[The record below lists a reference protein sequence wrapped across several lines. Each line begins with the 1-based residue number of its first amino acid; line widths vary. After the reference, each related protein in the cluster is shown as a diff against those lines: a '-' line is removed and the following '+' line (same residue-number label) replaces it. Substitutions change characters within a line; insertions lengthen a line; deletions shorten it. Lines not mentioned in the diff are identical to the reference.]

1 MKERSMALYQPN
13 FSDPR
18 IRRTATKALNFVEL
32 HIRNTPKWI
41 ARNEMY
47 RHFSDT
53 SKPLGRYL
61 KDLLLITVDDYYNYQ
76 TGVCKQYRRNAP
88 GVVKLKG
95 LLGLTNFVPTVDP
108 ELEQQIAT
116 GKFEYETKSNR
127 EFNPVQFIARDIRGP
142 LLANHGYRYNYDI
155 EAAAPSLLL
164 QRAQKLNP
172 DFAAPALSHYIQNR
186 SEIRQ
191 QIAQQCDI
199 STTDVKSTINAM
211 LHGAYISKN
220 SYSQI
225 LQQLNYNYRAIDALR
240 ANDTI
245 TAIREDIREMWKIL
259 KPLFP
264 ERFMIN
270 CRGNQVRVR
279 LSGRDKSGLY
289 RELEEQIGRVIRKY
303 LKRECVRHLWIHDG
317 WCADKVIDTNELCAE
332 VRRQTGFVIELDMGV
347 YE

>member
-1 MKERSMALYQPN
+1 MKYQPN

-18 IRRTATKALNFVEL
+18 IQRTANRALNFVEL
-32 HIRNTPKWI
+32 HIRNAPRWI

-47 RHFSDT
+47 RHFGDT

-61 KDLLLITVDDYYNYQ
+61 KHLLLITVDDYYNYQ
-76 TGVCKQYRRNAP
+76 TGVCKQYRRNAT
-88 GVVKLKG
+88 GVLELKH
-95 LLGLTNFVPTVDP
+95 LLGITDFVPQIDS
-108 ELEQQIAT
+108 ELEQQIVS
-116 GKFEYETKSNR
+116 GNFEYQTKSNR
-127 EFNPVQFIARDIRGP
+127 EFNAVQFLARDIRGP

-164 QRAQKLNP
+164 QRARQINP
-172 DFAAPALSHYIQNR
+172 DFEAPALSNYIANR
-186 SEIRQ
+186 SAIRQ
-191 QIAQQCDI
+191 QIAEQCSI
-199 STTDVKSTINAM
+199 TATDVKTTINAM

-225 LQQLNYNYRAIDALR
+225 LQQLNYNYTAIDALR
-240 ANDTI
+240 ANVTI
-245 TAIREDIREMWKIL
+245 CEIREDIRLMWQTL

-264 ERFMIN
+264 ERFMTN
-270 CRGNQVRVR
+270 CRGNTVRVR

-289 RELEEQIGRVIRKY
+289 RELEQQVGRVIRKY
-303 LKRECVRHLWIHDG
+303 LKRNCVRHLWIHDG
-317 WCADKVIDTNELCAE
+317 WCADKVIYSQELCAE